1 MVSKI
6 FKRYAALTGLTRALV
21 QTLTIIAVAIVL
33 LSGIFYT
40 LTNAEDFAPTAW
52 FWLWERFDVAA
63 EVNFAS
69 MYGATLWLLLSAIT
83 AFVGVLAD
91 RKRGNWFFI
100 SAVAAYAALDE
111 VTILHEQLYL
121 LGDYIRAYIPLTMV
135 SYTWVIVGVLQ
146 AIIVS
151 FFSLPL
157 LVKLPRGVQLGL
169 IVGGTVFLLGA
180 VVMETIGGHI
190 EMHFMGQ
197 VTWHLRLEIHLEE
210 LFEYLGVIIAIG
222 AVSQMLLV
230 EKTAQSVKLGFRGY
244 RGHEA
249 KQLTV

>member
-52 FWLWERFDVAA
+52 LWLWERFDVAA
-63 EVNFAS
+63 EVNAAAW
-69 MYGATLWLLLSAIT
+69 YGAVLWLVFSALAAI
-83 AFVGVLAD
+83 VGVLAD

-111 VTILHEQLYL
+111 ATILHEHLYL
-121 LGDYIRAYIPLTMV
+121 LGDYIRSYVPLTIF
-135 SYTWVIVGVLQ
+135 SYTWAIVGVLL
-146 AIIVS
+146 AIIVILV
-151 FFSLPL
+151 SLPL
-157 LVKLPRGVQLGL
+157 LVHLPRGVQLGL
-169 IVGGTVFLLGA
+169 IVGGIVFLAGA
-180 VVMETIGGHI
+180 VVLETIGGHI

-197 VTWHLRLEIHLEE
+197 VTWHLRLEIHFEE

-230 EKTAQSVKLGFRGY
+230 ERTAQSVKLGFRGY
-244 RGHEA
+244 RVHEA